1 MDQELQMSL
10 RDESNRSPSLPAARP
25 RGEFSL
31 LDNRLL
37 SPERRCETTIVTRSV
52 APNRASRETTRVV
65 TMGHHLYRSSF
76 FSCFQSAQKARERA
90 FARGHTVW
98 KSLRHY
104 VAALMVTVCLLLLL
118 AMAPSAASETVALEG
133 HRSDAGL
140 HLADEKNRSR
150 FFESKI
156 QMHGRPLELHL
167 AYPRDTH
174 PPDLLVLYASGDGG
188 WFGAAV
194 KMFEDLTYLGYPAVG
209 FSARSYMKLLG
220 YSDGP
225 VSVDELDQD
234 YQAIISEAQ
243 AALNLPKTARTILTG
258 WSRGA
263 AFAVLVGSEKSFQHQ
278 LAGVIAIG
286 LPDKEELKIRI
297 HDRRILVAN
306 TSSKHQHL
314 IFDTYQRIPLIAP
327 LPFSLIQSTRDDFL
341 PASEARKLFGSES
354 ETDKFFAVEAR
365 NHRFSGGAAALAES
379 LRESMRWIANR
390 ISSSSESR

>member
-1 MDQELQMSL
+1 
-10 RDESNRSPSLPAARP
+10 
-25 RGEFSL
+25 
-31 LDNRLL
+31 
-37 SPERRCETTIVTRSV
+37 
-52 APNRASRETTRVV
+52 
-65 TMGHHLYRSSF
+65 MGHRLHRSSF
-76 FSCFQSAQKARERA
+76 FSCFQSPQKAGERA
-90 FARGHTVW
+90 FAHRHGVW

-104 VAALMVTVCLLLLL
+104 VAVLMATVCLLLLL
-118 AMAPSAASETVALEG
+118 AMAPSATSEKAALEG
-133 HRSDAGL
+133 HRSDTCL
-140 HLADEKNRSR
+140 HLADEKNSSR

-156 QMHGRPLELHL
+156 QMHGRSLELHL
-167 AYPRDTH
+167 ASPRDTH

-194 KMFEDLTYLGYPAVG
+194 KMFEDLTNLGYPAVG

-220 YSDGP
+220 YGDGP
-225 VSVDELDQD
+225 VSVDELGKD
-234 YQAIISEAQ
+234 YQAIIREAQ
-243 AALNLPKTARTILTG
+243 ASLNLPQTARTILTG

-263 AFAVLVGSEKSFQHQ
+263 AFAVLVGSEKSFQRE

-306 TSSKHQHL
+306 ASSKHQHL

-365 NHRFSGGAAALAES
+365 NHRFSGGAAAFGRS
-379 LRESMRWIANR
+379 LRESVRWMAAKL
-390 ISSSSESR
+390 SSLPESH